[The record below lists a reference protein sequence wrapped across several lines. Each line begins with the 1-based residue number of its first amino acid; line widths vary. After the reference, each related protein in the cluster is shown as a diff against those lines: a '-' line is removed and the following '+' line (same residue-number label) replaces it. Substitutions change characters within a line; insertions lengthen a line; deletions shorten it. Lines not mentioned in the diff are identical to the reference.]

1 MMLRKYFLTSV
12 LLWGLSLAIGNAI
25 AATSEKTD
33 TRFELSKNLDV
44 YNSILKTLN
53 VYYVD
58 SIHPQKL
65 IRKSIDGMLVSL
77 DPYTN
82 YIPQEEQSEFK
93 LQMSGEYGGIGA
105 IISQHFRDTT
115 NKTYDIVISEPY
127 EGMPA
132 HKAGLQAGDII
143 RSIDGKKTDG
153 MTVSNVS
160 EQLRGV
166 PGTSVTVVVDRP
178 GTGSVKRTLV
188 RQKIHIDPV
197 TWYGMVDANTGYIL
211 LNQFTENSAEHIKS
225 AIIELKGKGMKQ
237 LVLDL
242 RNNPGGLLDQA
253 VNILSLFVNKEE
265 KVLFTKGKTKQM
277 DEDYR
282 TSSDPIEPN
291 MPLAVLIN
299 GASASASEIVSGA
312 IQDLDRGIVVGTR
325 SYGKGLVQST
335 RPLPYDGSLKLTIAK
350 YYTPSGRC
358 IQAIDYA
365 HRNEDGS
372 LSRIPDSLTSVF
384 HTRAGREVRDGGGIT
399 PDVEVKNE
407 HNLNIADE
415 LYARHYI
422 FDFAT
427 EYAQRNRHIAEPSQF
442 SISENDWTEFKK
454 FVKDKGFSYHL
465 KSTDALRHLKEIAK
479 YEGYDQRAKE
489 EFDALERK
497 LAVDVDTDL
506 EQNKKDILDYINTE
520 IILRYYFQKGPIQ
533 YTLKEDPVL
542 KKTLEILN
550 DKQQYDA
557 ILRVEK

>member
-1 MMLRKYFLTSV
+1 MFRNHFFITSLLLGIMLS
-12 LLWGLSLAIGNAI
+12 GGNAI
-25 AATSEKTD
+25 AAEAEKTD
-33 TRFELSKNLDV
+33 ARFELSKNLDV

-53 VYYVD
+53 IYYVD

-65 IRKSIDGMLVSL
+65 IRTSIDGMLASL

-115 NKTYDIVISEPY
+115 RKTYDIVISEPY

-143 RSIDGKKTDG
+143 KSIDGKKTDG
-153 MTVSNVS
+153 MTVTNVS
-160 EQLRGV
+160 ELLRGV
-166 PGTSVTVVVDRP
+166 PGTSVSVVVERP
-178 GTGSVKRTLV
+178 GTGPVKRTLL

-197 TWYGMVDANTGYIL
+197 TWYGMVDPQTGYIL
-211 LNQFTENSAEHIKS
+211 LNQFTENSADHIKN

-253 VNILSLFVNKEE
+253 VNILSFFVKKEE
-265 KVLFTKGKTKQM
+265 KVLFTRGKTKQM

-291 MPLAVLIN
+291 LPLAVLIN

-415 LYARHYI
+415 LYARNCI

-427 EYAQRNRHIAEPSQF
+427 VYVQHNKHIAEPSQF
-442 SISENDWTEFKK
+442 SISDKDWTEFKK
-454 FVKDKGFSYHL
+454 FVMDKGFSYHL
-465 KSTDALRHLKEIAK
+465 KTSDALRHLKELAK

-497 LAVDVDTDL
+497 LAVNVEADL
-506 EQNKKDILDYINTE
+506 EQNRQDILDYLNTE
-520 IILRYYFQKGPIQ
+520 IIQRYYFQKGPVQ
-533 YTLKEDPVL
+533 YTLQKDPVL
-542 KKTLEILN
+542 KKALEILN
-550 DKQQYDA
+550 DKQQYNA
-557 ILRVEK
+557 LLRTEK